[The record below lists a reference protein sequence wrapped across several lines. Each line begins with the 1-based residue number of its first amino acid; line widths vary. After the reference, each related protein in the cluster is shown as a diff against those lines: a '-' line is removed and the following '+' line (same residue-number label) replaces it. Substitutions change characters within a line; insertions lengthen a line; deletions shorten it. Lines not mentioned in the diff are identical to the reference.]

1 MAERLNASVLKTDVL
16 VRVPGVRIPPPPHFY
31 FSSMSYFV
39 YILYSNSIDSFY
51 KGQTNDISQRLL
63 RHNAG
68 YEKYTQKG
76 IPWMLIWTKN
86 FDTRSEAVILET
98 KLKNLTKSKL
108 KSFISKYHEFLQIP
122 KLEFDSLFNRGS

>member
-1 MAERLNASVLKTDVL
+1 
-16 VRVPGVRIPPPPHFY
+16 
-31 FSSMSYFV
+31 MSYFV

-76 IPWMLIWTKN
+76 IPWILIWTKN
-86 FDTRSEAVILET
+86 FETRSEAVILEA
-98 KLKNLTKSKL
+98 KLKNLSKSKL
-108 KSFISKYHEFLQIP
+108 KSFISKYQEFLQIP
-122 KLEFDSLFNRGS
+122 KLDFDSLFNRGS